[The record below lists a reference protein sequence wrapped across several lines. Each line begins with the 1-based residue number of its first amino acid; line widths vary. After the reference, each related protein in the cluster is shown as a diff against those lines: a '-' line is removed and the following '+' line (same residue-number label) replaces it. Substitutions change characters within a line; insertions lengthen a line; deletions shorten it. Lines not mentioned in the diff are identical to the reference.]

1 MVRVVH
7 PVPVVS
13 APVTG
18 PGLVPISLKVNGKIQ
33 QIQAEPRRSLLDV
46 IRWDLGL
53 TGAKRVCNL
62 GECGAC
68 TVLADGRPI
77 YACLALAI
85 ECEAV
90 DILTIEGLAVDGQ
103 LDPVQQAF
111 IRHDAVQ
118 CGFCTPG
125 QVLAAKALISDNAQ
139 PSDEDIDRAMC
150 GNLCRCGT
158 YTHVRNALQELRQN
172 SPGGAR

>member
-1 MVRVVH
+1 MVRAVH
-7 PVPVVS
+7 PVPVVIV
-13 APVTG
+13 PVTG
-18 PGLVPISLKVNGKIQ
+18 PGLVPISIKVNGRVR
-33 QIQAEPRRSLLDV
+33 QIQIEPRRSLLDV
-46 IRWDLGL
+46 IRLNFGL

-85 ECEAV
+85 EYQDV
-90 DILTIEGLAVDGQ
+90 DIVTIEGLAADGH
-103 LDPVQQAF
+103 LDPVQEAF

-125 QVLAAKALISDNAQ
+125 QVLAAKALLSDNPQ
-139 PSDEDIDRAMC
+139 PSDEEIEKAMS

-158 YTHVRNALQELRQN
+158 YTHIRDALREFRQN
-172 SPGGAR
+172 PAGGGR